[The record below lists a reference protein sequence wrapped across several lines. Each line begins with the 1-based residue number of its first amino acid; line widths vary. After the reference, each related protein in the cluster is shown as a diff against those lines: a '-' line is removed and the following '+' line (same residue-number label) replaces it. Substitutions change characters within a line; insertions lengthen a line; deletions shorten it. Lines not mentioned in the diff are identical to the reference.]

1 MTKIFN
7 IENVSDAAEMSIELY
22 DDLIEKINR
31 VRKGSL
37 LIGVGVMAL
46 CIGTWIF
53 EDGLAKEIEE
63 LKSSKG
69 E

>member
-7 IENVSDAAEMSIELY
+7 IENVSDAAEMSVELY
-22 DDLIEKINR
+22 DDLVEKINR

-37 LIGVGVMAL
+37 LIGVSVIAL
-46 CIGTWIF
+46 CISTWIF